1 MKQTATDYF
10 YDRMLKLFMQYHEE
24 DIPTI
29 NFGEVITEAFDQAKA
44 MEKEQII
51 DAYANG
57 SNDRLKNTINDFFNE
72 TYGSNH
78 FVDTN
83 EMIDHIVDANKMV
96 EISEDQAIEMV
107 KDMNKQPMRF
117 HCVPKEISDEEL
129 FQQAILAMEEWYGSG
144 CDSEID
150 AYFRGAKWMQKQL
163 KGGNQ

>member
-24 DIPTI
+24 DVPTI
-29 NFGEVITEAFDQAKA
+29 NFGEIITEAHEQAKA
-44 MEKEQII
+44 MEKEQIM

-57 SNDRLKNTINDFFNE
+57 SNDRLKNTITDYYNE

-78 FVDTN
+78 IVDTN
-83 EMIDHIVDANKMV
+83 EMIDHIGDANKMV
-96 EISEDQAIEMV
+96 EILD
-107 KDMNKQPMRF
+107 D
-117 HCVPKEISDEEL
+117 EL
-129 FQQAILAMEEWYGSG
+129 FNQSILAMEEWYGSG